1 MNGGNG
7 RIRRFFEL
15 VLETDAVFPATAA
28 TLGLHATLDHV
39 PGNALLGAA
48 ARDYAG
54 ISDAGLAWD
63 AFHSG
68 ALRFSS
74 AYPLFE
80 GRPTLPVPLSWH
92 GAKGQV
98 GGSVA
103 NLARTEWPA
112 GEGQPQQVR
121 KDKNWFDQGRALVE
135 PERRFRQKTA
145 IDRSLYGQPRKG
157 ALYGYAGIAAGTR
170 FWFELSA
177 PAGRADLIERA
188 ARVLTGPGLALGR
201 SRAAEYGAAR
211 IVPADG
217 LKEVVAALE
226 LQAGGAADRQIAIY
240 AAADLALVDEATGL
254 PAAGLEPRHLGLGG
268 EWSVVVRR
276 VFARG
281 RRWTPFNGA
290 RRAFDTDRQVIE
302 KGSVFVFEKNGALT
316 GEDEAALAAAR
327 DEGVGLFRAEGLGR
341 ILVDPWFLAD
351 DRFAPGVLSVPPRTE
366 KSALPDGPLG
376 VWLQRRM
383 AARALPKAVRTHADY
398 WEDRFAKLYR
408 EVWQEAELEGR
419 APFDASPSRAQ
430 WGTLRDAVLGL
441 TSLTE
446 IVRVLFGTGKD
457 GKPEGLVV
465 AGVGAKAW
473 GSGHWRDP
481 VKDVQS
487 HTTFADLLR
496 WSLEPGGL
504 DKALDDAGLVRT
516 EVLRGELAA
525 AFLAVLAERMPR
537 RLNVL
542 ERGGKEKAS

>member
-7 RIRRFFEL
+7 RLRRFFEL
-15 VLETDAVFPATAA
+15 VLETDAVFPVTAA

-39 PGNALLGAA
+39 PGSALLGAA

-54 ISDAGLAWD
+54 FSDAGLAWD

-68 ALRFSS
+68 ALRFSN
-74 AYPLFE
+74 AYPLAG

-92 GAKGQV
+92 RAKGQV
-98 GGSVA
+98 DGSVT
-103 NLARTEWPA
+103 NLARTGWSA

-121 KDKNWFDQGRALVE
+121 KEKNWFDQGGALVKL
-135 PERRFRQKTA
+135 ERRFRQKTA
-145 IDRSLYGQPRKG
+145 IDRSLYGRARKG
-157 ALYGYAGIAAGTR
+157 TLYGYAGIAAGTH

-217 LKEVVAALE
+217 LEEAVTVLERQVDRKGQQVVV
-226 LQAGGAADRQIAIY
+226 Y
-240 AAADLALVDEATGL
+240 AAADLALVEEATGL
-254 PAAGLEPRHLGLGG
+254 PVAGLEPRHLGLGDG
-268 EWSVVVRR
+268 WSVVACR

-302 KGSVFVFEKNGALT
+302 KGSVFVFEKDGT
-316 GEDEAALAAAR
+316 ITPEDEAALTVAR

-341 ILVDPWFLAD
+341 ILVEPWFLAGE
-351 DRFAPGVLSVPPRTE
+351 RLEVGEARAPEPP
-366 KSALPDGPLG
+366 AAGMPDGPLG
-376 VWLQRRM
+376 VWLQRRV
-383 AARALPKAVRTHADY
+383 AARALPKAARAHADY

-408 EVWQEAELEGR
+408 EVWREARAEGR

-446 IVRVLFGTGKD
+446 IVRVLFGTGTDAKA
-457 GKPEGLVV
+457 EGLVV
-465 AGVGAKAW
+465 AGIGARAW

-481 VKDVQS
+481 VTEVQR
-487 HTTFADLLR
+487 HTTFADLLKR
-496 WSLEPGGL
+496 SLEPALL
-504 DKALDDAGLVRT
+504 DEALKAADLAGT

-537 RLNVL
+537 RLNAL
-542 ERGGKEKAS
+542 ESGKEKAS